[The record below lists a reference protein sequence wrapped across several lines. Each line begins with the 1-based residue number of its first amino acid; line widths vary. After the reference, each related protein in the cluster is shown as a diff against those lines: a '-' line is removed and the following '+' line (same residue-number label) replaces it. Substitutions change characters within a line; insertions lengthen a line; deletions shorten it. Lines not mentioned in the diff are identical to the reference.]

1 MQTTT
6 FDLAPAAGTVRRVAA
21 GVRDA
26 QLGDPTPCGSTPVA
40 GLLDHLLGLTLA
52 FRMAA
57 EKTVPEGGPR
67 ADAAQL
73 PPDWRAV
80 LPARLDELTAAWRA
94 PEAWEGMAEA
104 GGVQMPAP
112 LMAVV
117 ALDELVVHGW
127 DLAVATGQE
136 YRPDEESARRCLEF
150 AASFG
155 DDPEA
160 RAGLYGPVV
169 PVPDDAPVLDRLLG
183 VTGRSPALRAR

>member
-1 MQTTT
+1 METTT
-6 FDLAPAAGTVRRVAA
+6 FDLAPAAEELRRVLA

-26 QLGDPTPCGSTPVA
+26 QLCDPTPCEATAVA
-40 GLLDHLLGLTLA
+40 GLLDHVLGLTLA

-57 EKTVPEGGPR
+57 EKVVPGGAPQ
-67 ADAAQL
+67 ADAAAL
-73 PPDWRAV
+73 PADWRAR
-80 LPARLDELTAAWRA
+80 LPAQLDDLVEAWRK
-94 PEAWEGMAEA
+94 PDAWEGTAEA
-104 GGVQMPAP
+104 GGVEMPAP
-112 LMAVV
+112 VMAVV

-136 YRPDEESARRCLEF
+136 YRPDEESVRRCLEF
-150 AASFG
+150 AESVG

-183 VTGRSPALRAR
+183 QTGRDPAWTAR